1 MGWSPGAIPQLDW
14 LSYLRSARTHNSHQA
29 HWSLFLSCFKTWHS
43 LWPLSR
49 QTPSCHRVAA
59 RWRMRPS
66 CRGLIAFTLTIVRVH
81 LNAFV
86 SEEVCFQLL
95 QWGHSSKLTCHPGV
109 QMSTDW
115 EPSSTSSCRCNI
127 KSLEYF
133 FFFKMRNI
141 YLPKAVQTCQKQANP
156 NKRG

>member
-115 EPSSTSSCRCNI
+115 EPSSTSSCYIGSNYSPLTFCLV
-127 KSLEYF
+127 SGECVFDPSVLLVH
-133 FFFKMRNI
+133 
-141 YLPKAVQTCQKQANP
+141 LPMGTF
-156 NKRG
+156 